1 MRSSSLLV
9 ALGICAGATATAA
22 PEQSTDDVLALLT
35 SLNQQAI
42 DMLGGD
48 DVEKRAPGSCSI
60 FNARIRKDW

>member
-9 ALGICAGATATAA
+9 ALGICAGAA